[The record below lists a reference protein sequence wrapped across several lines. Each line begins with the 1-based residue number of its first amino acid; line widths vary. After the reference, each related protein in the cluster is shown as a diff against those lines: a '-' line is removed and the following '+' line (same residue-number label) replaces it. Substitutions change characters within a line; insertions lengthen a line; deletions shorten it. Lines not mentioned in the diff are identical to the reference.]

1 LRDKTMRD
9 NRKQKNSHPRPNLQS
24 KMRAADLVLSLALL
38 GQGTSAVTPEEWKS
52 RSIYQVRASRS
63 SST

>member
-1 LRDKTMRD
+1 
-9 NRKQKNSHPRPNLQS
+9 
-24 KMRAADLVLSLALL
+24 MRAADLVLSLALL

-52 RSIYQVRASRS
+52 RSIYQVRGSRS